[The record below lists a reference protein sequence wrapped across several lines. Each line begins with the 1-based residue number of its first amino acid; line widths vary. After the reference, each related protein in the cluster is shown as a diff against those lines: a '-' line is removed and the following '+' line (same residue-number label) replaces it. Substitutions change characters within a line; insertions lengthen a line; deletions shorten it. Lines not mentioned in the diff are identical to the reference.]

1 MTAVLGVMRFLAG
14 VTVSLIFAVLAIL
27 SIPFD
32 RGTGRLFHK
41 VGRAWAIVTLFVTG
55 VRVRVAGLDR
65 LRRDRAYIYVSNH
78 ASLFDIP
85 VVFAGIPDDI
95 RVVYKKELERIPVFG
110 WGLKMGAYISIERG
124 HGPRAARSLEEAVR
138 KMRQGASLL
147 LYAEGT
153 RTMDGR
159 LQQFK
164 RGAFNLALRA
174 GVPVVP
180 LTING
185 TFSILRKHS
194 ILIRPGTAHLI
205 LGDPI
210 EPNGTTGRGA
220 ELELMDTVHREI
232 VKTYI
237 DQT

>member
-1 MTAVLGVMRFLAG
+1 MSAVLGVLRFLAG
-14 VTVSLIFAVLAIL
+14 VSVCLVFAVLAIL

-41 VGRAWAIVTLFVTG
+41 VSRAWADVVLFVTG
-55 VRVRVAGLDR
+55 VRVKVTGLDR
-65 LRRDRAYIYVSNH
+65 LRHDRTYIYVSNH

-95 RVVYKKELERIPVFG
+95 RVVYKKELEKIPLFG
-110 WGLKMGAYISIERG
+110 WGLKMGAYIAIERG
-124 HGPRAARSLEEAVR
+124 HGPRAARSLEEAVE
-138 KMRQGASLL
+138 KMRRGASLL

-159 LQQFK
+159 LQPFK

-180 LTING
+180 LTVNG
-185 TFSILRKHS
+185 TYAILRKHS
-194 ILIRPGTAHLI
+194 ALIRPGTAHLI
-205 LGDPI
+205 LGEPI
-210 EPNGTTGRGA
+210 EPSSATGREA
-220 ELELMDTVHREI
+220 EHALMDAVHSAI
-232 VKTYI
+232 VTTYI

>member
-1 MTAVLGVMRFLAG
+1 MNAVLGVTRFAAG
-14 VTVSLIFAVLAIL
+14 VAVCLLFAVLAIL

-41 VGRAWAIVTLFVTG
+41 VSRAWAIVILFVTG
-55 VRVRVAGLDR
+55 VRVTVTGLER
-65 LRRDRAYIYVSNH
+65 LRRDQAYIYVSNH

-95 RVVYKKELERIPVFG
+95 RVVYKKELEKIPIFG
-110 WGLKMGAYISIERG
+110 WGLRMGAYIAIDRG
-124 HGPRAARSLEEAVR
+124 HGPRAARSLEEAIQ
-138 KMRQGASLL
+138 KMRHGASLL

-153 RTMDGR
+153 RTMDGK
-159 LQQFK
+159 LQPFK
-164 RGAFNLALRA
+164 RGAFHLAHRA
-174 GVPVVP
+174 AVPVVP

-185 TFSILRKHS
+185 TFSILRKRS
-194 ILIRPGTAHLI
+194 ALIRPGTAHLT

-210 EPNGTTGRGA
+210 EPGGATGREA
-220 ELELMDTVHREI
+220 ELALMDTVHREI

-237 DQT
+237 DQS

>member
-1 MTAVLGVMRFLAG
+1 MTAVLGVLRFIAG
-14 VTVSLIFAVLAIL
+14 VTVCLIFAVLAIL

-41 VGRAWAIVTLFVTG
+41 VARAWAIVVLFVTG
-55 VRVRVAGLDR
+55 VRVTVSGLDR
-65 LRRDRAYIYVSNH
+65 LRHDRAYIYVSNH

-95 RVVYKKELERIPVFG
+95 RVIYKKELEKIPLFG

-124 HGPRAARSLEEAVR
+124 RGPRAARSLEEAVR
-138 KMRQGASLL
+138 KMQGGASLL

-159 LQQFK
+159 LQPFK
-164 RGAFNLALRA
+164 RGAFHLARRA
-174 GVPVVP
+174 SVPVVP

-185 TFSILRKHS
+185 TYSILRKHS
-194 ILIRPGTAHLI
+194 VMIRPGTAQLI

-210 EPNGTTGRGA
+210 EPSPASGRDA
-220 ELELMDTVHREI
+220 ELALMDMVHREI

-237 DQT
+237 NQT

>member
-1 MTAVLGVMRFLAG
+1 MKTPLGILRFLAG
-14 VTVSLIFAVLAIL
+14 VGVCLIFAVLAIL

-32 RGTGRLFHK
+32 RGTGRLFHM
-41 VGRAWAIVTLFVTG
+41 VSRAWAITVLFVGG
-55 VRVRVAGLDR
+55 VRVEVTGLDR
-65 LRRDRAYIYVSNH
+65 LRQDRAYIYVSNH

-95 RVVYKKELERIPVFG
+95 RVVYKKELEKIPVFG
-110 WGLKMGAYISIERG
+110 WGLKMGAYIAIDRG
-124 HGPRAARSLEEAVR
+124 HGPRAARSLDEAIR
-138 KMRQGASLL
+138 KMQQGASLL

-153 RTMDGR
+153 RTLDGK
-159 LQQFK
+159 LQPFK
-164 RGAFNLALRA
+164 RGAFHLAHRA
-174 GVPVVP
+174 AVPVVP

-194 ILIRPGTAHLI
+194 MLIRPGTAHLI

-210 EPNGTTGRGA
+210 EPATATGRDA
-220 ELELMDTVHREI
+220 ELQLMHTVHRVI
-232 VKTYI
+232 VSTYI

>member
-1 MTAVLGVMRFLAG
+1 MNAVLGVLRFLAG
-14 VTVSLIFAVLAIL
+14 VVASLAFAVAAIL

-32 RGTGRLFHK
+32 RGTGRLFHR
-41 VGRAWAIVTLFVTG
+41 VGRAWAVVVLFVSG
-55 VRVRVAGLDR
+55 VRVTVTGLER
-65 LRRDRAYIYVSNH
+65 LRHDRAYVYVSNH

-85 VVFAGIPDDI
+85 AVFAGIPDDI
-95 RVVYKKELERIPVFG
+95 RVVYKKELEKIPIFG

-124 HGPRAARSLEEAVR
+124 HGTSAARSLEEAVR

-159 LQQFK
+159 LQPFK

-194 ILIRPGTAHLI
+194 MVIRPGTAHLI
-205 LGDPI
+205 LEDAI
-210 EPNGTTGRGA
+210 ESNGVAGRDA
-220 ELELMDTVHREI
+220 ERELMNQVHRAI
-232 VKTYI
+232 TRNYI

>member
-1 MTAVLGVMRFLAG
+1 MSAVTGLVRFLAG
-14 VTVSLIFAVLAIL
+14 AVICLVFAVLAIL

-32 RGTGRLFHK
+32 RGTGRLFHR
-41 VGRAWAIVTLFVTG
+41 VSRTWAIVVLFVTG
-55 VRVRVAGLDR
+55 VRVRVTGLDR
-65 LRRDRAYIYVSNH
+65 LRQDRAYIYVSNH

-95 RVVYKKELERIPVFG
+95 RVVYKKELERIPLFG

-124 HGPRAARSLEEAVR
+124 HGARAARSLEEAIR

-159 LQQFK
+159 LQPFK
-164 RGAFNLALRA
+164 RGAFHLANRS

-185 TFSILRKHS
+185 TYSILRKHS
-194 ILIRPGTAHLI
+194 VMISPGTAHLI

-210 EPNGTTGRGA
+210 EPSGATGREA
-220 ELELMDTVHREI
+220 EVALMEAVHREI
-232 VKTYI
+232 VRTYI

>member
-1 MTAVLGVMRFLAG
+1 MSTVMGVLRFLAG
-14 VTVSLIFAVLAIL
+14 VVVCLGFAVLAIL

-32 RGTGRLFHK
+32 RGTGRLFHR
-41 VGRAWAIVTLFVTG
+41 VSRAWAIVVLFVTG
-55 VRVRVAGLDR
+55 VQVRVTGLDR
-65 LRRDRAYIYVSNH
+65 LRHDQAYIYVSNH

-85 VVFAGIPDDI
+85 IVFAGIPDDI
-95 RVVYKKELERIPVFG
+95 RVIYKKELEKIPVFG
-110 WGLKMGAYISIERG
+110 WGLKMGAYISVERG
-124 HGPRAARSLEEAVR
+124 HGPRAARSLEEAIR

-159 LQQFK
+159 LQPFK
-164 RGAFNLALRA
+164 RGAFHLAHRS

-185 TFSILRKHS
+185 TYSILRKHS
-194 ILIRPGTAHLI
+194 VMIRPGTAHLT

-210 EPNGTTGRGA
+210 EPSGSTGREA
-220 ELELMDTVHREI
+220 EVALMDAVHREI

-237 DQT
+237 NQT

>member
-1 MTAVLGVMRFLAG
+1 MSALLGVARFMAG
-14 VTVSLIFAVLAIL
+14 VAVCLIFAVLAIL

-32 RGTGRLFHK
+32 RGTGRLFHR
-41 VGRAWAIVTLFVTG
+41 VSRTWAIVTLFVTG
-55 VRVRVAGLDR
+55 VRVHVTGLDR
-65 LRRDRAYIYVSNH
+65 LRHDRAYIYVSNH

-95 RVVYKKELERIPVFG
+95 RVIYKKELEKIPVFG
-110 WGLKMGAYISIERG
+110 WGLKMGAYISIDRG
-124 HGPRAARSLEEAVR
+124 HGPRAARSLEEAIR

-159 LQQFK
+159 LQPFK
-164 RGAFNLALRA
+164 RGAFHLANRS

-185 TFSILRKHS
+185 TYSILRKHS
-194 ILIRPGTAHLI
+194 LRIRPGTAHLV

-210 EPNGTTGRGA
+210 EPSGATGREA
-220 ELELMDTVHREI
+220 ELVLMDAVHRVI
-232 VKTYI
+232 VKDYI